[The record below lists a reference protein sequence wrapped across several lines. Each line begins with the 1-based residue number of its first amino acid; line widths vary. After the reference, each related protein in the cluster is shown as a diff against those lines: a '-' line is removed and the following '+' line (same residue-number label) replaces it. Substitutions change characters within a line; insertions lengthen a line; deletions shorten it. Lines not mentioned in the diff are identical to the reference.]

1 MRREVLG
8 EGQAPAA
15 ARDDQAQLAVDVAEL
30 LEQGVDLA
38 LELGAGH
45 LELDRGRRAL
55 QAVEVL
61 AEREGPPSI

>member
-1 MRREVLG
+1 MGREVLG

-15 ARDDQAQLAVDVAEL
+15 AGDHQAELAVDVAEA
-30 LEQGVDLA
+30 LEQRVDLG
-38 LELGAGH
+38 LELGAGD

-61 AEREGPPSI
+61 AERERRPSI